1 MVVNMNMHTD
11 KEGNIN
17 QYLSDTIA
25 GVFGN
30 VCTAEVPGT
39 TNRELFAAVD
49 ASVLE
54 NLSGKAEKL
63 ENPELKAMM
72 QTVSAGLTSYEKGDY
87 LLTDDKAAV
96 ELLGMQV
103 IDELINSEMGYYKEV
118 FRSEGIA
125 GLLKSM

>member
-1 MVVNMNMHTD
+1 
-11 KEGNIN
+11 
-17 QYLSDTIA
+17 
-25 GVFGN
+25 
-30 VCTAEVPGT
+30 
-39 TNRELFAAVD
+39 
-49 ASVLE
+49 
-54 NLSGKAEKL
+54 
-63 ENPELKAMM
+63 M